1 MIGAR
6 VYHQGLG
13 EGRVVDT
20 RWRGMHLLVE
30 FANGLSLWMNRET
43 LKLLAP
49 IEKKPHPQPP
59 PQPRHIPTKGGNFQ
73 SRRMIEA
80 FKLGV
85 VPSFAISDFTF
96 GRKNELEE
104 VERAFESSSR
114 KGGEVLAIEGEY
126 GSGKTHLL
134 DYVLTWAL
142 KEGYAVGRAELDRF
156 DVTPY
161 RPKHIYR
168 ELIRTLRFIRGNKE
182 IGFREILRE
191 AKGIDLPSPHFYFS
205 KALWLLSQDED
216 HPALW
221 DWIEGEQVGRD
232 YLNYLKCWKLPV
244 LLDHTPAVDIYC
256 YLLSGLG
263 YLIKRLGG
271 KGLVL
276 IIDEAET
283 LFHLWWT
290 PYQRIGL
297 YLFKGLV
304 GTALNL
310 PQLTEMEGKNRERDP
325 GLNVGWVDGEG
336 YIHSGIRPLPYLYQS
351 PSHILLVLAYTPSSS
366 PYYEGIEE
374 LVHQGRIISL
384 SPLSGSDYSLMLERL
399 IELYS
404 QAFPSFQAEGGVRS
418 LLTRN
423 LKEKRVRM
431 FLREAVELMDHYR
444 HYRYG
449 PQEV

>member
-1 MIGAR
+1 MIGAM

-13 EGRVVDT
+13 KGRVVDT

-30 FANGLSLWMNRET
+30 FENGLSLWVNREV
-43 LKLLAP
+43 LKLLTP
-49 IEKKPHPQPP
+49 VKEKPRPQPKL
-59 PQPRHIPTKGGNFQ
+59 RHTPTKGGDFQ

-80 FKLGV
+80 FRLGV
-85 VPSFAISDFTF
+85 VPSFAINDFTF
-96 GRKNELEE
+96 GRKKELEE
-104 VERAFESSSR
+104 IERTFESFPR

-134 DYVLTWAL
+134 DYIFTWAL
-142 KEGYAVGRAELDRF
+142 GQGYAVGRAELDRF

-168 ELIRTLRFIRGNKE
+168 ELMRTLRFTLWNKE
-182 IGFREILRE
+182 LSFPEILRE
-191 AKGIDLPSPHFYFS
+191 AKEVNLPTSHLYLS

-216 HPALW
+216 PPALW
-221 DWIEGEQVGRD
+221 SWIGGEEVGREYLD
-232 YLNYLKCWKLPV
+232 YLKYWKLPV
-244 LLDHTPAVDIYC
+244 LLDHTPAVDVYC

-263 YLIKRLGG
+263 YLIKALGG

-310 PQLTEMEGKNRERDP
+310 PQLTQVEKGKRQRDVS
-325 GLNVGWVDGEG
+325 LSVGWVDSQG
-336 YIHSGIRPLPYLYQS
+336 YIHSGIRPLPYLYHP
-351 PSHILLVLAYTPSSS
+351 PSHIFLILALTPSGSS
-366 PYYEGIEE
+366 YYEE
-374 LVHQGRIISL
+374 LRAIIPPQRLLSL
-384 SPLSGSDYSLMLERL
+384 SPLSSSDYFQMAERL

-404 QAFPSFQAEGGVRS
+404 HAFPSFQPGGEVKS
-418 LLTRN
+418 ILTRN
-423 LKEKRVRM
+423 LREKRVRM
-431 FLREAVELMDHYR
+431 FIREAVERMDHI
-444 HYRYG
+444 RYYQYESPG
-449 PQEV
+449 S

>member
-1 MIGAR
+1 MIGSK

-13 EGRVVDT
+13 EGKVVDT

-30 FANGLSLWMNRET
+30 FANGLTLWMNRET
-43 LKLLAP
+43 LKLLTP
-49 IEKKPHPQPP
+49 VERKKPPA
-59 PQPRHIPTKGGNFQ
+59 QPRHIPTKGGDFR

-80 FKLGV
+80 FRLGV
-85 VPSFAISDFTF
+85 VPSLAISDFTF
-96 GRKNELEE
+96 GRDKELRE
-104 VERAFESSSR
+104 VEQAFEGFSH

-134 DYVLTWAL
+134 DYILGWAL
-142 KEGYAVGRAELDRF
+142 RQGYAVGRAQLDRF

-168 ELIRTLRFIRGNKE
+168 ELTRTLRFIQGNEE
-182 IGFREILRE
+182 IGFPEILRR
-191 AKGIDLPSPHFYFS
+191 AKGMDLPSPHFFLS

-216 HPALW
+216 LPALW
-221 DWIEGEQVGRD
+221 NWIGGEEMGRD
-232 YLNYLKCWKLPV
+232 YLNYLRYWKLPV

-263 YLIKRLGG
+263 YLIKGLGG

-276 IIDEAET
+276 VIDEAET

-310 PQLTEMEGKNRERDP
+310 PRLTAIKKGDGERDP
-325 GLNVGWVDGEG
+325 GLNVGWVDEEG
-336 YIHSGIRPLPYLYQS
+336 YIHSGMRPFPYLYQR
-351 PSHILLVLAYTPSSS
+351 PSHIFLVLGYTPSSS
-366 PYYEGIEE
+366 PYYQGIEE
-374 LVHQGRIISL
+374 LVPQGKTITL
-384 SPLSGSDYSLMLERL
+384 SPLSTSEYSLMLEKV
-399 IELYS
+399 IELYG
-404 QAFPSFQAEGGVRS
+404 QAFPSFRADQGVRA
-418 LLTRN
+418 LLTKD
-423 LKEKRVRM
+423 LKERGVRM
-431 FLREAVELMDHYR
+431 FLREAVELLDHYR
-444 HYRYG
+444 HYRYE
-449 PQEV
+449 PQGV

>member
-1 MIGAR
+1 MIGSR

-13 EGRVVDT
+13 EGKVVDT

-30 FANGLSLWMNRET
+30 FANGLTLWMNREA
-43 LKLLAP
+43 LKLFTP
-49 IEKKPHPQPP
+49 VERKKPP
-59 PQPRHIPTKGGNFQ
+59 PQPRHIPTKGGDFR

-80 FKLGV
+80 FRLGV
-85 VPSFAISDFTF
+85 VPSLAISDFTF
-96 GRKNELEE
+96 GRDRELRE
-104 VERAFESSSR
+104 VEQAFEGFSR

-134 DYVLTWAL
+134 DYILSWAL
-142 KEGYAVGRAELDRF
+142 RQGYAVGRAELDRF

-168 ELIRTLRFIRGNKE
+168 ELARTLKFIQGDEE
-182 IGFREILRE
+182 IGFKEILRK
-191 AKGIDLPSPHFYFS
+191 AKGMKLPSPHFFLS

-216 HPALW
+216 GPALW
-221 DWIEGEQVGRD
+221 DWIGGEEVGRGLLD
-232 YLNYLKCWKLPV
+232 YLRYWRLPV

-263 YLIKRLGG
+263 YLIRSLGG

-276 IIDEAET
+276 LIDEAET

-297 YLFKGLV
+297 YLFRGLV

-310 PQLTEMEGKNRERDP
+310 PQLTAVKKGNGARDP
-325 GLNVGWVDGEG
+325 SLNVGWVDEEG
-336 YIHSGIRPLPYLYQS
+336 YIHSGMRPFPYLYQR
-351 PSHILLVLAYTPSSS
+351 PSHIFLVLSYTPSSS
-366 PYYEGIEE
+366 PYYQGIEE
-374 LVHQGRIISL
+374 LVHQGRTISL
-384 SPLSGSDYSLMLERL
+384 SPLSTSDYSRMLEKV

-404 QAFPSFQAEGGVRS
+404 RAFPSFRVDQGVKS
-418 LLTRN
+418 LLTRD
-423 LKEKRVRM
+423 LREKGVRM
-431 FLREAVELMDHYR
+431 FLREAVELLDHFR
-444 HYRYG
+444 HYRYE
-449 PQEV
+449 PQGV